1 MHNAQEIRINSGLD
15 KEEEYE
21 RNCLQ
26 HVKRIFLN
34 RLPGIIKR
42 LHIKRQKKP
51 GKTVK

>member
-26 HVKRIFLN
+26 HVKRMFRN
-34 RLPGIIKR
+34 RLPGIIKKAI
-42 LHIKRQKKP
+42 HQKAEETR
-51 GKTVK
+51 GDR